1 MSTRVRKERG
11 GAIVDGAFFLLR
23 CLLTSLL
30 VWLAWLMDVN
40 AHIGTS
46 ELHLLTGLFG
56 MADGCQHSH
65 WYFYILDTPMVLYW
79 FSEGFFT
86 LLSLLSLLEFSSL
99 LFGSSLGT

>member
-11 GAIVDGAFFLLR
+11 AAISSTAFLS
-23 CLLTSLL
+23 TSI
-30 VWLAWLMDVN
+30 LAY
-40 AHIGTS
+40 
-46 ELHLLTGLFG
+46 ELTGLVG

-79 FSEGFFT
+79 FSEDFFT
-86 LLSLLSLLEFSSL
+86 LLSLLEVSSL